1 MMENSIKKLRIHLT
15 VRDICF
21 IALLTAACVVG
32 RTAFQFIPNVQPVTT
47 IFILVSL
54 NKGFTR
60 SFWIVMLSIVTTNI
74 YMGMGP
80 WTLTQILSYGVI
92 VILSSLLGKLPFFKK
107 SLLLQLLFAILTG
120 FMFGFLTACGD
131 VWIYGIKAFWPYYLQ
146 GLYFDLLHGMGN
158 LLFYLLLAPVIP
170 RLFDRFWPNEQ

>member
-1 MMENSIKKLRIHLT
+1 MMENSIKKPRIHLT

-80 WTLTQILSYGVI
+80 WTLTQIFAYSVI
-92 VILSSLLGKLPFFKK
+92 IILSCGLSRIPWFDQHKLP
-107 SLLLQLLFAILTG
+107 QLAFALVTG
-120 FMFGFLTACGD
+120 YLFGFLTACGD
-131 VWIYGIKAFWPYYLQ
+131 TLIYGITAFWPYYLQ
-146 GLYFDLLHGMGN
+146 GIYFDSLHGLGN
-158 LLFYLLLAPVIP
+158 LLFYALLSPIIP
-170 RLFDRFWPNEQ
+170 RLFLRFWPNE